1 MNITPNK
8 YSGFEDVTSSSPFS
22 RIEEL
27 ADYVCEREEYVAKEV
42 GIDMFDVNA
51 LMALRSVISFSIV
64 YENHGNAKEAYD
76 KFMELRKSQGGDM
89 KMSYEEALRTMLAS
103 DDKNFIEFFD
113 KFNFHSYDTWTTN
126 IIGSFLLLRG
136 HLKKEGEVVEEKDY
150 KYIDDVVCK
159 RNFNPATDSMDDYLL
174 ELVTNACYEAKTRSW
189 SIASLIIVRAFLK
202 LAEQLGVPRFGLAMQ
217 ANDRVNILINNTP
230 ENVQWGDENPDE
242 DDVD

>member
-1 MNITPNK
+1 MNLSPNK
-8 YSGFEDVTSSSPFS
+8 YKEFEDVTSSSPFS

-27 ADYVCEREEYVAKEV
+27 ADYVCEREEYVAKEL
-42 GIDMFDVNA
+42 GFDIFDVNA
-51 LMALRSVISFSIV
+51 LMALRSVISFSVV
-64 YENHGNAKEAYD
+64 YENHSNAKEAYD
-76 KFMELRKSQGGDM
+76 KFKELRKSQGGGDM
-89 KMSYEEALRTMLAS
+89 KTSYEETLRTMLAC

-126 IIGSFLLLRG
+126 IIGSFLMLRG

-159 RNFNPATDSMDDYLL
+159 RNFNHETDSMDDYLL

-217 ANDRVNILINNTP
+217 ANDRVNILINNMS
-230 ENVQWGDENPDE
+230 EDEEDE
-242 DDVD
+242 E

>member
-8 YSGFEDVTSSSPFS
+8 YSAFEDVNSSSPFS

-27 ADYVCEREEYVAKEV
+27 AEYVCEREELVAKEV
-42 GIDMFDVNA
+42 GIDLFDVNA

-64 YENHGNAKEAYD
+64 YENHSNAKEAYD
-76 KFMELRKSQGGDM
+76 EFVKLRKSQGGDM
-89 KMSYEEALRTMLAS
+89 KTSYEDALRMVLGY
-103 DDKNFIEFFD
+103 DDKDFIEFFD
-113 KFNFHSYDTWTTN
+113 KFNFNSYDTWTTN
-126 IIGSFLLLRG
+126 IIGSFLMLRG

-150 KYIDDVVCK
+150 KYINDVVCK

-202 LAEQLGVPRFGLAMQ
+202 LAEQLGVPSFGLMMQ

-230 ENVQWGDENPDE
+230 EEGEDEE
-242 DDVD
+242 D